1 MNEPGASVVHHPA
14 ETELF
19 ADTLTCDVALPAS
32 FDAGNTP
39 IHPGTAEM
47 LLRSVALVEDSRS
60 TDEDSERGDSSLQVQ
75 RLEARMDL
83 VLVLLGRLLRKS
95 NDALPLRPLRWSR
108 RGLRME
114 LGQRTGNTPGSAG
127 IVHLQPADWLPD
139 HIELPVQEVLWAM
152 ERQGVLID
160 AFLLA
165 QQSDELGRK
174 MQDLEQQAYA
184 AAPQPEFYDE
194 DVPF

>member
-1 MNEPGASVVHHPA
+1 MNTPGASTVHHPA

-83 VLVLLGRLLRKS
+83 VLVLLGRLLRQS
-95 NDALPLRPLRWSR
+95 GDALPLRPLRWSR

-114 LGQRTGNTPGSAG
+114 LGQRTGCAPGSLG
-127 IVHLQPADWLPD
+127 IVRLQPVDWLPD
-139 HIELPVQEVLWAM
+139 HIELPVQVLAEAASGNGGHYLWLRLNAPGNALEM
-152 ERQGVLID
+152 ALERHLFRVHRRQI
-160 AFLLA
+160 ASHRRA
-165 QQSDELGRK
+165 
-174 MQDLEQQAYA
+174 
-184 AAPQPEFYDE
+184 
-194 DVPF
+194 

>member
-1 MNEPGASVVHHPA
+1 MNEPGASTVHHPA

-32 FDAGNTP
+32 FETGSAAT
-39 IHPGTAEM
+39 HPNAAEM
-47 LLRSVALVEDSRS
+47 MLRSIALVEDSRG
-60 TDEDSERGDSSLQVQ
+60 DDDGERNESSLQAQ

-139 HIELPVQEVLWAM
+139 HIELPVQVLAEAASGNGGHYLWLRLNNPGTALEM
-152 ERQGVLID
+152 ALERHLFRLHRRQI
-160 AFLLA
+160 ANSRRA
-165 QQSDELGRK
+165 
-174 MQDLEQQAYA
+174 
-184 AAPQPEFYDE
+184 
-194 DVPF
+194 